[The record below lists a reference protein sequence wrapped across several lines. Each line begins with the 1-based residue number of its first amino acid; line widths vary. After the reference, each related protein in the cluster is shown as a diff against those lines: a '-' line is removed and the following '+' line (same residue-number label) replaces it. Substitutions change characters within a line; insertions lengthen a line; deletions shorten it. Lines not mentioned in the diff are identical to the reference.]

1 VDVLGNKNYRDMM
14 IFGFFFTL
22 VYSVCRGVFMLIVTI
37 LKAFGK
43 VLMFLTGVGHQKA
56 DSHRG

>member
-1 VDVLGNKNYRDMM
+1 MM

-22 VYSVCRGVFMLIVTI
+22 VYSVCRGVFLLIATI

-43 VLMFLTGVGHQKA
+43 VFIFLTGVGHQKT
-56 DSHRG
+56 DSHHS

>member
-1 VDVLGNKNYRDMM
+1 MIRVIKNKRDMM

-22 VYSVCRGVFMLIVTI
+22 VYSVCRGVLLLIATI

-43 VLMFLTGVGHQKA
+43 VLMFLTGVGHQKT
-56 DSHRG
+56 DSHRS

>member
-1 VDVLGNKNYRDMM
+1 MM

-22 VYSVCRGVFMLIVTI
+22 VYSVCRGVFLLIASI
-37 LKAFGK
+37 LKTFGK

-56 DSHRG
+56 DSHRN

>member
-1 VDVLGNKNYRDMM
+1 MM

-22 VYSVCRGVFMLIVTI
+22 VYSVCRGVLLLFATI
-37 LKAFGK
+37 LKTFGK

-56 DSHRG
+56 DSHRN